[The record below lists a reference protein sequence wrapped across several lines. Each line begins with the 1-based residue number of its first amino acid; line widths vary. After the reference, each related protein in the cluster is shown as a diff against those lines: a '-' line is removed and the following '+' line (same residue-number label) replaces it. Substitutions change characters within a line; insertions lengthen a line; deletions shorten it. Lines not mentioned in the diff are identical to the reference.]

1 MDSSTLTEFI
11 RYRALRGGC
20 TGPTGPA
27 GPGVKPLYGSF
38 LSMTTQPVTTVNPI
52 AITYSERTIGTINI
66 NGTYPN
72 SEIVIPTAGVYNILF
87 SAQCDSSSGAHYLE
101 IFPVVNGISVS
112 KSNTR
117 IRVNAAI
124 EACLVVEY
132 ILSFNADDKLQLF
145 MIGDNTNARLLA
157 LTRGSGTP
165 VVPDIPSIIVNIN
178 RIE

>member
-20 TGPTGPA
+20 AGPTGPA

-38 LSMTTQPVTTVNPI
+38 LSMTTQNATTLNPI
-52 AITYSERTIGTINI
+52 AITYSERTIGTIDI

-72 SEIVIPTAGVYNILF
+72 SEIVIPITGVYNILF
-87 SAQCDSSSGAHYLE
+87 SAQCDSSSGTHYLE
-101 IFPVVNGISVS
+101 IFPVVNGVSVS

-117 IRVNAAI
+117 IRLTAAT
-124 EACLVVEY
+124 ESCLVVEY
-132 ILSFNADDKLQLF
+132 ILSFNANDKLQFF
-145 MIGDNTNARLLA
+145 MIGDSTNSRLLA
-157 LTRGSGTP
+157 LTRGTGTP
-165 VVPDIPSIIVNIN
+165 VIPDIPSIIVNIN